1 MQTNRKDHDKRQNL
15 INVAQSRIVNSHQ
28 KMKLAVPT
36 QSEIVGKA
44 FVHATDC
51 AQTGSAEIKAK
62 ASSIHKAPPHPHS
75 KVDI

>member
-36 QSEIVGKA
+36 QSEIVGKS
-44 FVHATDC
+44 FVDATDC
-51 AQTGSAEIKAK
+51 AQKGNAEIKAK
-62 ASSIHKAPPHPHS
+62 VSSIHTAPPHPHF
-75 KVDI
+75 KVDV